1 MMKTAVLILLAVC
14 LAGCDE
20 ASSRK
25 ADASIGT
32 LFPDKL
38 TTPLAHVVSGERTV
52 NIAKTLAEKD
62 VCASKATQHM
72 QSNWLIVS
80 NDVANR

>member
-1 MMKTAVLILLAVC
+1 MMKTATFMLLAVC

-20 ASSRK
+20 ASSMK

-32 LFPDKL
+32 LFPYKL

-52 NIAKTLAEKD
+52 DVAKTLAEKD
-62 VCASKATQHM
+62 VCRSKAAKYM
-72 QSNWLIVS
+72 QSNWLILS
-80 NDVANR
+80 NDVTSR